1 MGMFT
6 EDIQLGSLLADLDQD
21 ELERKRAKL
30 EAKKA
35 NDIYEY
41 HTNSAGMKYCIAD
54 MDDKYLV
61 NCYKYY
67 RKNFEYERAFS
78 FYIEL
83 RLRYPD
89 SWREKL
95 EDKML

>member
-6 EDIQLGSLLADLDQD
+6 EDIEIGAALYEYHL
-21 ELERKRAKL
+21 EEMERKQAKL
-30 EAKKA
+30 EKKKA

-41 HTNSAGMKYCIAD
+41 HVNGSGMKYCIAD
-54 MDDKYLV
+54 MDDKYLI
-61 NCYKYY
+61 NCYKYF
-67 RKNFEYERAFS
+67 RKNYEYKRAFS

-89 SWREKL
+89 TWREKIQETQL
-95 EDKML
+95 

>member
-6 EDIQLGSLLADLDQD
+6 EDMEIGAALYEDYLEDI
-21 ELERKRAKL
+21 ERKETKL
-30 EAKKA
+30 KKKKA

-41 HTNSAGMKYCIAD
+41 HVNSLGTKYRIAD
-54 MDDKYLV
+54 MKDEYLV
-61 NCYKYY
+61 NCYKYFRRNY
-67 RKNFEYERAFS
+67 EYKRAFS

-89 SWREKL
+89 TWREKIQETQL
-95 EDKML
+95 

>member
-1 MGMFT
+1 MGMFSDDMEIGAALY
-6 EDIQLGSLLADLDQD
+6 EDYLE
-21 ELERKRAKL
+21 ELENRKAKL

-61 NCYKYY
+61 NCYKYF
-67 RKNFEYERAFS
+67 RKNYEYKKAFS

-95 EDKML
+95 EEKLL

>member
-6 EDIQLGSLLADLDQD
+6 EDIELGKALADL
-21 ELERKRAKL
+21 ELYEQEKRETKL

-41 HTNSAGMKYCIAD
+41 HVNSLGTKYRIAD
-54 MDDKYLV
+54 MKDEYLV
-61 NCYKYY
+61 NCYKYF
-67 RKNFEYERAFS
+67 RRNFEYERAFS

-89 SWREKL
+89 TWREKIT
-95 EDKML
+95 ET

>member
-1 MGMFT
+1 MFSD
-6 EDIQLGSLLADLDQD
+6 DIQLGSLLADLDQD
-21 ELERKRAKL
+21 ELERKQAKL
-30 EAKKA
+30 KAEQAK
-35 NDIYEY
+35 DIYEY
-41 HTNSAGMKYCIAD
+41 HINSAVAKYCIAD

-89 SWREKL
+89 NWREKL
-95 EDKML
+95 EEKLL